1 MSALAVEP
9 VTDSF
14 EDYEA
19 FGVNT
24 AGDWSFVDVDGSVT
38 YGFENIQFP
47 NMYSEMAYIV
57 LDGSYSSFDETF
69 AAHTGNKYM
78 ASFAA
83 EKATNNDW
91 MISPELSG
99 DAQRVSFFAR
109 TYTAQYG
116 AEPFEFYYSTTGK
129 DIADFVK
136 VDGVAEVPEDWT
148 EFTFDVPA
156 GAKYFAIRC
165 TSADRFIFLVDDV
178 TYTPAGLSADDLSLV
193 GYNVYR
199 DGVKLTAEPVAE
211 SAYVDASV
219 SDGEHSYVVTVVYDK
234 GESAAS
240 NVFTI
245 GVVDGINSVINASAK
260 VSAVG
265 RIITVT
271 GAEGEQMSI
280 ITADGKTIF
289 DGKAADVTR
298 VSVNGGVYIVKVGK
312 TVTKAVVK

>member
-1 MSALAVEP
+1 
-9 VTDSF
+9 
-14 EDYEA
+14 
-19 FGVNT
+19 
-24 AGDWSFVDVDGSVT
+24 
-38 YGFENIQFP
+38 
-47 NMYSEMAYIV
+47 
-57 LDGSYSSFDETF
+57 
-69 AAHTGNKYM
+69 M

-116 AEPFEFYYSTTGK
+116 AESFEFYYSTTGK

-193 GYNVYR
+193 GYNIYR
-199 DGVKLTAEPVAE
+199 DGVKLNSEPVAE
-211 SAYVDASV
+211 TSFA
-219 SDGEHSYVVTVVYDK
+219 DGYMPDGIYNYVVTVVYDK

-245 GVVDGINSVINASAK
+245 GVVDGISSVINASAK
-260 VSAVG
+260 VSAAG
-265 RIITVT
+265 RVITVA
-271 GAEGEQMSI
+271 GAEGEQVSI
-280 ITADGKTIF
+280 CTVDGKTIF

-298 VSVNGGVYIVKVGK
+298 VSVNGGVYIVKVGN